1 MLEAD
6 FLSNLNLL
14 ISIFKTRCR
23 HTIISRERESRI
35 LFDEYSSIPT
45 CHLFVNIE
53 LRIVE
58 RNAHRVEIN
67 GAIDRRRD
75 PALRNVAFVAQTSHE
90 PANFFPPDRSQDP
103 ANRGGGSLDR
113 ARFYE
118 HGMSQ

>member
-1 MLEAD
+1 MPRFAVLD
-6 FLSNLNLL
+6 RVDDQLL
-14 ISIFKTRCR
+14 R
-23 HTIISRERESRI
+23 
-35 LFDEYSSIPT
+35 LF
-45 CHLFVNIE
+45 
-53 LRIVE
+53 
-58 RNAHRVEIN
+58 
-67 GAIDRRRD
+67 RRD